1 MDEDRMTGSVKE
13 FTGRTEAAIGDVT
26 GDATRQ
32 ATGRAREAAGAAQKL
47 YGQAKDAARRAT
59 DAATS
64 YAKDVY
70 GHSGDTFRDGSQAL
84 AKKVQEKPLGS
95 LVIAGAI
102 GFALGLFVT
111 RPLRRPPRRS
121 RYYRYYR

>member
-1 MDEDRMTGSVKE
+1 MDEDRITGSVKE
-13 FTGRTEAAIGDVT
+13 FAGKTEAGIGDVA
-26 GDATRQ
+26 GDATTQ
-32 ATGRAREAAGAAQKL
+32 AEGRARETAGTAQKL
-47 YGQAKDAARRAT
+47 YGQAKDAARRTT

-64 YAKDVY
+64 YAKDLY

-95 LVIAGAI
+95 LVIAAAV
-102 GFALGLFVT
+102 GFGLALFMT